1 MLYDK
6 ETLHVNFNAPTDG
19 CYSCKHTNITINKLL
34 QTFMAL
40 TVNNVINNNN
50 YLRKK
55 KSDNSTL

>member
-40 TVNNVINNNN
+40 TV
-50 YLRKK
+50 
-55 KSDNSTL
+55 SNSNKQ